1 MQKEK
6 DPAIVYCETNYPQ
19 TCTEFKSIM
28 EEQYLLFC
36 QKQMNYGPSNIAVG
50 TQLQSADDV
59 KLSLTGLWFRCN
71 DKINRL
77 KQLVV
82 LNVADQVGESIEDT
96 YKDLSVY
103 NIIAQIV
110 SKRIWGK

>member
-19 TCTEFKSIM
+19 TCTEFKNIM

-50 TQLQSADDV
+50 TQLQTADDV
-59 KLSLTGLWFRCN
+59 KLSLTGLWFRVS
-71 DKINRL
+71 DKVNRL
-77 KQLVV
+77 KQLVIF
-82 LNVADQVGESIEDT
+82 NVSDQVGESIEDT
-96 YKDLSVY
+96 YRDLSIY

-110 SKRIWGK
+110 VKKVWGK

>member
-19 TCTEFKSIM
+19 TCAEFKSIM

-82 LNVADQVGESIEDT
+82 LNVAYQVGESIEDT

-110 SKRIWGK
+110 SKKIWGK